1 MLWSIAF
8 WRGAGERAVKTFAQA
23 LVAVIGVGAVGLLDV
38 DWLGALSAAT
48 LATVISLLLTVLGLF
63 AVLRMPI
70 REYPAIDPPVIQKF
84 NTGAAPVLSVALAS
98 DMPCAKI
105 IRPGRGTA
113 PWTKTACSLSG

>member
-48 LATVISLLLTVLGLF
+48 LATVISLLTSIGNADF
-63 AVLRMPI
+63 TAGQT
-70 REYPAIDPPVIQKF
+70 PVIEHDGGV
-84 NTGAAPVLSVALAS
+84 TEAIRAAYP
-98 DMPCAKI
+98 DN
-105 IRPGRGTA
+105 
-113 PWTKTACSLSG
+113 